1 MMTWGR
7 KEIRYMS
14 DMTFRKRLL
23 DVNSDNSLKC
33 ALADFGSAR
42 YPLFVSFVNSDGIN
56 VARELIVRVREYA
69 KTLKLNP
76 DEFATIITDICM
88 AYYSVNVLDEVEW
101 RYLKQVIK
109 PFRSKIKFIKK
120 TWHFANH
127 EYIQVDLGD
136 DVMQFPSFIEGTMYK
151 GMKQEKEYTLE
162 ELGL

>member
-7 KEIRYMS
+7 KGMEYMS

-33 ALADFGSAR
+33 ALADYGSTR
-42 YPLFVSFVNSDGIN
+42 YPLFVSFVNNVGIN
-56 VARELIVRVREYA
+56 VARELIVRVKAYA
-69 KTLKLNP
+69 RALELDP
-76 DEFATIITDICM
+76 DEFATIINDICV
-88 AYYSVNVLDEVEW
+88 AYYSTSVLDEVEW
-101 RYLKQVIK
+101 RYLKQVIR

-120 TWHFANH
+120 TWHFTNH
-127 EYIQVDLGD
+127 EYIQVDLGN
-136 DVMQFPSFIEGTMYK
+136 DVMQFPSFKEGTMYK